1 MSEIGKSIETERQK
15 SSLTVQREEEGETGY
30 RYWVSF
36 KEDENVL
43 KLDYENKIKKKKL
56 DYGGTSLAVKWLRLC
71 LAMQGVWV
79 GSLAEESQCR
89 GCGFDPWLGS

>member
-43 KLDYENKIKKKKL
+43 KLDYENKIKKKN
-56 DYGGTSLAVKWLRLC
+56 
-71 LAMQGVWV
+71 
-79 GSLAEESQCR
+79 
-89 GCGFDPWLGS
+89 